1 MHSARVVARA
11 GLALVLSGA
20 ASGCTAPAPARDAA
34 TAQRSA
40 AACRWPDSLD
50 AVRAAPGNHRVVLE
64 NDTVRVLDVTVAPGE
79 RELLHAHCRPS
90 VMYLQYE
97 GRYRDYDA
105 AGKIISEVRTAA
117 PDSVFPMT
125 LWLPPQAPH
134 AVENLDTRPVRL
146 LRVEFKR

>member
-1 MHSARVVARA
+1 MCSARLVARA
-11 GLALVLSGA
+11 GLALALGGSLP
-20 ASGCTAPAPARDAA
+20 GCTAPAPARDAA
-34 TAQRSA
+34 ATRRSA
-40 AACRWPDSLD
+40 AACPWPDSLD
-50 AVRAAPGNHRVVLE
+50 AVRAAPRNHRVVLE

-79 RELLHAHCRPS
+79 RERLHAHCLPS

-105 AGKIISEVRTAA
+105 AGNVTSEVRTAA